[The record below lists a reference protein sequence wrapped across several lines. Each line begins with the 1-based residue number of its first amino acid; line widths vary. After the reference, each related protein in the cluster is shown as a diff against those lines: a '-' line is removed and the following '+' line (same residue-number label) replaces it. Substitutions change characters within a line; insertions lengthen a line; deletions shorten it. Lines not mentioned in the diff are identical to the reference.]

1 MLSGKFP
8 VPPVTMSG
16 EEQTALRTDSCSWG
30 KVRPVSSRHF
40 LNQPSQGLKLSSQ
53 GNKVFPGLL
62 VDFLSKDVCFEFAS
76 SSSIVIVGI
85 RDDLSLKLEFVAV
98 SFHCFVIL
106 GSCQRLAYMLSRLEE
121 VLDEFR

>member
-16 EEQTALRTDSCSWG
+16 EEQAALRTDNCSWG

-53 GNKVFPGLL
+53 VIKVIPGLL
-62 VDFLSKDVCFEFAS
+62 VDFLSKEVCFVFVT
-76 SSSIVIVGI
+76 SIVIVGI
-85 RDDLSLKLEFVAV
+85 CDRLSLKTV
-98 SFHCFVIL
+98 SYYRSLIL
-106 GSCQRLAYMLSRLEE
+106 RSCQRLAYKLPKHEE
-121 VLDEFR
+121 VLDEVR